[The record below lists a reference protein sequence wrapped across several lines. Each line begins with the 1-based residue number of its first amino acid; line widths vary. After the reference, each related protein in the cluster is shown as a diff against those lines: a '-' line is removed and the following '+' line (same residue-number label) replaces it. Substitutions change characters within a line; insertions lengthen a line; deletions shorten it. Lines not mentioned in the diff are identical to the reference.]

1 MLDPRYYDDLWKII
15 NGRSPDA
22 ATDCFLALIKH
33 FDKSLLIVEMKTV
46 YCDIFDKNAL
56 FYLTLHFIYDIII

>member
-1 MLDPRYYDDLWKII
+1 MK
-15 NGRSPDA
+15 RSVARCCDRL
-22 ATDCFLALIKH
+22 FLASIKH
-33 FDKSLLIVEMKTV
+33 FDKSLRIAEMKTV